1 MIRPPIATALTLLL
15 GLTACTSAPQHTQER
30 AEKSAGEHAGLPHPG
45 APLSD
50 LTDYRLFDPATG
62 KTVSVAT
69 AAQTLARADV
79 VFLGESHR
87 HPGNHLAQMALFRA
101 IHQIENNTALSLEQ
115 FERDVQPVLDQ
126 YLAGEIGEATLRDKG
141 RAWDNYP
148 VSYRPLVEYAKANGL
163 AVIAA
168 EAPNMVVRCVG
179 RQGPGFLDTIPADKR
194 SWAATT
200 LNLDAGPYK
209 DRFVE
214 FAGGS
219 GSHGEP
225 SGEDDKVSD
234 AVLRSFAGQ
243 VTRDETMAE
252 SIYLHIDANPGRT
265 VVHLNGS
272 FHSAAFLGTAE
283 RVKWN
288 RPNLQIAVVH
298 PIEVEDANAPSV
310 PEDKLGEGTYLLLIA
325 PAPDAYVSDDEE
337 IAAIM
342 EQMKFRESVDCEL

>member
-1 MIRPPIATALTLLL
+1 MIRISKALVLTLPLV
-15 GLTACTSAPQHTQER
+15 LTACATPPSQPSGQDTLPP
-30 AEKSAGEHAGLPHPG
+30 AGA
-45 APLSD
+45 ALSD
-50 LTDYRLFDPATG
+50 LTDYRLIDPTTG
-62 KTVSVAT
+62 KTVSVEQ
-69 AAQTLARADV
+69 AAQTLAQADV
-79 VFLGESHR
+79 VFLGETHR
-87 HPGNHLAQMALFRA
+87 HPGNHIAQMAIFRA
-101 IHQIENNTALSLEQ
+101 IHQIKPDTALSLEQ

-179 RQGPGFLDTIPADKR
+179 RQGPGFLDTMPADKR
-194 SWAATT
+194 DWAAAE
-200 LNLDAGPYK
+200 LNLDDGPYK
-209 DRFVE
+209 DRFIE

-225 SGEDDKVSD
+225 SGEDDEVSE
-234 AVLRSFAGQ
+234 ATLRSFAAQ
-243 VTRDETMAE
+243 VTRDDTMAE
-252 SIYLHIDANPGRT
+252 SIVQHIDANSGRT

-283 RVKWN
+283 RVQWR
-288 RPNLQIAVVH
+288 RPDLDIAVVH
-298 PIEVEDANAPSV
+298 PIEVEDANAPAV
-310 PEDKLGEGTYLLLIA
+310 PNDKLGEGTYLLMIA
-325 PAPDAYVSDDEE
+325 PAPDSYVSDDEE
-337 IAAIM
+337 MAAIM